1 MRRLRTIA
9 GFVRVLIGLFLV
21 AQFSGVVSSP
31 LAGAPGFAM
40 IGDSHQHHPHMQMH
54 GPIDATPVTHHSD
67 QDGDNCCALHAF
79 FAGILPGVVMVETV
93 NVPGQRI
100 VATLNDLGL
109 GVDPGRLDRPPRP
122 FASI

>member
-1 MRRLRTIA
+1 
-9 GFVRVLIGLFLV
+9 
-21 AQFSGVVSSP
+21 
-31 LAGAPGFAM
+31 
-40 IGDSHQHHPHMQMH
+40 MQMH

-109 GVDPGRLDRPPRP
+109 GVHPGRLDRPPRP